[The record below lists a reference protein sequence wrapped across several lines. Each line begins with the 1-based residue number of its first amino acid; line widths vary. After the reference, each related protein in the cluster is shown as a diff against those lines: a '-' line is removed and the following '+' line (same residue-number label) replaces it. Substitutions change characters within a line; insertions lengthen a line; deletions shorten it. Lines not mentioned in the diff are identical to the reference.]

1 MKRAYFLPLL
11 LVLPLACND
20 DPQSGGTPSRRVMPI
35 VALDESVA
43 YVDGT
48 SGLVFLLNLA
58 DPALKPR
65 LVPTGKSPVAA
76 EKRKGANNQ
85 LLVLTHGDPGSL
97 STQSEP
103 ARLVLIDPASKDPV
117 TIELPGRYDQLAQ
130 SDDGAFAILHYSAT
144 SSGAGGSM
152 LYNPN
157 DLAVVKFASNTVKSR
172 PIRSLGS
179 VPDQVYFSPPGSTL
193 FGLQRNLAVV
203 LAENYVTILDLD
215 RDDRTEITVPLVPD
229 GKRTVEPVQVLFDM
243 AGPAIYIRADGSN
256 DIFQISL
263 IQGAPVDQNA
273 SGTSN
278 DFHVSL
284 SLLGAGSALSD
295 MAMFGTGDSTRLL
308 VTAPDSQ
315 QIVILDP
322 TTGSATSIPTGT
334 QVDRILLFKG
344 PSPKSSQSQDRALL
358 LGVGTGA
365 TSVVFADLRDI
376 ETAQGLAIESWSIT
390 APVVDITPLPGNMAL
405 LKQGNGSVALSI
417 VNLEDRTIEPIG
429 SSGLLDDVTVEAT
442 VRSRLWG
449 TDGANRLEYLDLV
462 NNGQGRLYSGEV
474 IVDRTI
480 ANILPLAKKSADGNR
495 YLVLEMLD
503 PMNVGYVTVLN
514 ADLPDRKGARSAY
527 GFLLTDTFQRG
538 QP

>member
-1 MKRAYFLPLL
+1 
-11 LVLPLACND
+11 
-20 DPQSGGTPSRRVMPI
+20 
-35 VALDESVA
+35 
-43 YVDGT
+43 
-48 SGLVFLLNLA
+48 
-58 DPALKPR
+58 
-65 LVPTGKSPVAA
+65 
-76 EKRKGANNQ
+76 
-85 LLVLTHGDPGSL
+85 
-97 STQSEP
+97 
-103 ARLVLIDPASKDPV
+103 
-117 TIELPGRYDQLAQ
+117 
-130 SDDGAFAILHYSAT
+130 
-144 SSGAGGSM
+144 
-152 LYNPN
+152 
-157 DLAVVKFASNTVKSR
+157 
-172 PIRSLGS
+172 
-179 VPDQVYFSPPGSTL
+179 VYFSPPGSTL

-503 PMNVGYVTVLN
+503 PMNVGYVTLLN

>member
-503 PMNVGYVTVLN
+503 PMNVGYVTLLN